1 MIGIQVVSWAG
12 ATPSTPATAWFGA
25 AGGDIGRS
33 AECTLSLPDPERHIS
48 RRHAV
53 VVMRQ
58 GRYVLQSLS
67 DNVALVLDGVTLA
80 PGDEAP
86 LAAGMRI
93 TLGAY
98 TLQVLDEPESLS
110 LPPRQSPAAPPCRQT
125 ARPGRPRGRQALA
138 SGVTREAGGAT
149 PSDNER
155 AEVDFVVGDTGE
167 MARSAIAAPT
177 DWARALQQGLGVA
190 TGGLEPEHARRV
202 GELLR
207 AMTGGTL
214 ELLTARMVAKRELG
228 ASATQLRTREN
239 NPLKFSPDVDAAL
252 SHLLGPAERGF
263 LAPRAA
269 VAEAFEDLRAHQVA
283 LLAGMR
289 AALDTVMSRFDP
301 RALEQRLAP
310 AGALDLIPANRR
322 ARLWSAY
329 TEEYARIVSEIED
342 DFDTLLGRAFLKAY
356 QDQLDA
362 LASTRR
368 PDSHPVRLYGDK
380 RLREAAPLC
389 GACSRAWGQGC
400 AAVQRGIGAGPLRV
414 SRKTT

>member
-1 MIGIQVVSWAG
+1 MIGIQVASWNG
-12 ATPSTPATAWFGA
+12 ATPSTPITAWFGA

-33 AECTLSLPDPERHIS
+33 AECTLALPDPERHIS

-53 VVMRQ
+53 VTLRH

-67 DNVALVLDGVTLA
+67 ANVALVLEGVTLA

-93 TLGAY
+93 TIGAY
-98 TLQVLDEPESLS
+98 TLHVLDEPEPLVATR
-110 LPPRQSPAAPPCRQT
+110 PPAVAAAPAPDPPAPPPAA
-125 ARPGRPRGRQALA
+125 AALA
-138 SGVTREAGGAT
+138 PA
-149 PSDNER
+149 DNEP

-167 MARSAIAAPT
+167 MARSALAAQA

-190 TGGLEPEHARRV
+190 TGGLTPEHAQRA

-207 AMTGGTL
+207 AMTQGAL

-228 ASATQLRTREN
+228 AAATQLRTREN

-252 SHLLGPAERGF
+252 AHLLGPAERGF
-263 LAPRAA
+263 LAPQAA
-269 VAEAFEDLRAHQVA
+269 VTEAFDDLRAHQVA

-289 AALDTVMSRFDP
+289 AALDTVLSRFDP
-301 RALEQRLAP
+301 HALEQRLAP
-310 AGALDLIPANRR
+310 GGALENLIPANRR

-329 TEEYARIVSEIED
+329 GEEYARIVSEIED

-356 QDQLDA
+356 QAQLQA
-362 LASTRR
+362 LELDRK
-368 PDSHPVRLYGDK
+368 LG
-380 RLREAAPLC
+380 
-389 GACSRAWGQGC
+389 
-400 AAVQRGIGAGPLRV
+400 GAG
-414 SRKTT
+414 KA

>member
-1 MIGIQVVSWAG
+1 MEPQLLPMIGIQVVSWAG

-67 DNVALVLDGVTLA
+67 ANVALVLDGVTLA

-110 LPPRQSPAAPPCRQT
+110 LPPPIARRPACRQT
-125 ARPGRPRGRQALA
+125 SAPAAAWPPSAAAAARRRLTPTGRRLRRRPTTNGPR
-138 SGVTREAGGAT
+138 SISWSAT
-149 PSDNER
+149 PARWR
-155 AEVDFVVGDTGE
+155 AR
-167 MARSAIAAPT
+167 RSAAPT

-263 LAPRAA
+263 LAPQAA
-269 VAEAFEDLRAHQVA
+269 VAEAFDDLRAHQVA

-301 RALEQRLAP
+301 QG
-310 AGALDLIPANRR
+310 AGAAPGPRRRAGEPDSRQPPRPAVECLHRGIRAHRQRDRRRLRHPARPRLPEGLPGPVGR
-322 ARLWSAY
+322 ARLRGRPQ
-329 TEEYARIVSEIED
+329 AR
-342 DFDTLLGRAFLKAY
+342 RRRKA
-356 QDQLDA
+356 
-362 LASTRR
+362 
-368 PDSHPVRLYGDK
+368 
-380 RLREAAPLC
+380 
-389 GACSRAWGQGC
+389 
-400 AAVQRGIGAGPLRV
+400 
-414 SRKTT
+414 

>member
-1 MIGIQVVSWAG
+1 LRGGRARADTLGFTIVVEQGTELLPMIGIQVVSWAG

-25 AGGDIGRS
+25 GGGDIGRS

-53 VVMRQ
+53 VALRQ

-67 DNVALVLDGVTLA
+67 ANVALVIDDVTLA

-93 TLGAY
+93 TIGAY
-98 TLQVLDEPESLS
+98 TLQVLDEPEPLS
-110 LPPRQSPAAPPCRQT
+110 LPGQSLVSPPAAKPSAPAAVPAAKSPAAAAPVAVRPLAPPAPAER
-125 ARPGRPRGRQALA
+125 
-138 SGVTREAGGAT
+138 
-149 PSDNER
+149 SDNER

-167 MARSAIAAPT
+167 MVRSAMAAQT
-177 DWARALQQGLGVA
+177 DWARALQQGLGV
-190 TGGLEPEHARRV
+190 TIGGLGPEHARRA

-207 AMTGGTL
+207 AMTDGTL
-214 ELLTARMVAKRELG
+214 QLLTARMVAKRELG

-263 LAPRAA
+263 LEPQAA
-269 VAEAFEDLRAHQVA
+269 VAEAFDDLRAHQVA

-301 RALEQRLAP
+301 RVLEQRLAP
-310 AGALDLIPANRR
+310 SGALENLIPANRR

-329 TEEYARIVSEIED
+329 AEEYARIVSEIED
-342 DFDTLLGRAFLKAY
+342 DFDTLLGSAFLKAY

-362 LASTRR
+362 LDFEFDRKRGS
-368 PDSHPVRLYGDK
+368 DK
-380 RLREAAPLC
+380 
-389 GACSRAWGQGC
+389 G
-400 AAVQRGIGAGPLRV
+400 
-414 SRKTT
+414 

>member
-12 ATPSTPATAWFGA
+12 ATPSKPTTAWFGA

-33 AECTLSLPDPERHIS
+33 AECTLPLPDPERHIS
-48 RRHAV
+48 RRHAMV
-53 VVMRQ
+53 ALRQ

-67 DNVALVLDGVTLA
+67 ANVALVLEGVTLA

-93 TLGAY
+93 SLGAY

-110 LPPRQSPAAPPCRQT
+110 LPPRAVAAPATTEPPAPVSPAAAKP
-125 ARPGRPRGRQALA
+125 LA
-138 SGVTREAGGAT
+138 AAAPEPASAM

-155 AEVDFVVGDTGE
+155 AEVDFVVGETGAME
-167 MARSAIAAPT
+167 RPGLAALS

-190 TGGLEPEHARRV
+190 TGGLKPEHAQRV

-207 AMTGGTL
+207 AMTRGTL

-228 ASATQLRTREN
+228 AAATQLRTREN

-252 SHLLGPAERGF
+252 SHLLGPSERGF
-263 LAPRAA
+263 LAPQAA
-269 VAEAFEDLRAHQVA
+269 VTEAFDDLRAHQVA

-301 RALEQRLAP
+301 NALEQRLAP
-310 AGALDLIPANRR
+310 GGALENLIPANRR

-329 TEEYARIVSEIED
+329 GEEYARIVSEIED
-342 DFDTLLGRAFLKAY
+342 DFDALLGRAFLKAY
-356 QDQLDA
+356 QAQLQA
-362 LASTRR
+362 LEVDRKR
-368 PDSHPVRLYGDK
+368 GD
-380 RLREAAPLC
+380 P
-389 GACSRAWGQGC
+389 
-400 AAVQRGIGAGPLRV
+400 
-414 SRKTT
+414 KT